1 MSRNVHLVGSVP
13 LRSAEEVFRAASRIL
28 GARASRLP
36 DGETGVRKNWI
47 NWQYELFAAHPLLEP
62 DTSPVEAYRYP
73 PVRLR
78 PGVTPLDVVFPPLGY
93 AAHALESY
101 ATFARLKADGVLG
114 AGVRFQVCLPTPRA
128 PVATFVVPREIPAM
142 HARYAAAM
150 DKELRAIFD
159 GIPHGELALQWDV
172 AVEMAIWEG
181 VFPRPPG
188 DWQER
193 LTDELAALGA
203 RVPEPIEVGYHFC
216 YGDRNHQHFA
226 QPKDTSNLVELASRV
241 IARLPRPP
249 AWVHLPVPRDRD
261 DLAYFAPL
269 ERLALPEATTLF
281 LGLVHLGDGEAG
293 GRRRI
298 AAAERFA
305 PSFGIATECG
315 FGRRDPATVVEL
327 LRLHATLAQ

>member
-13 LRSAEEVFRAASRIL
+13 LASAEEVFRAASSIL
-28 GARASRLP
+28 GTRAARLP

-47 NWQYELFAAHPLLEP
+47 NWQYALFASHPMLEP
-62 DTSPVEAYRYP
+62 DSAPVEAYRYP
-73 PVRLR
+73 PGRLR
-78 PGVTPLDVVFPPLGY
+78 PGVTPSDVGFTSLGY

-101 ATFARLKADGVLG
+101 ATFARLKADGVIG
-114 AGVRFQVCLPTPRA
+114 AGVRFQVSLPTPLA
-128 PVATFVVPREIPAM
+128 PVATFVVPREIPTLR
-142 HARYAAAM
+142 ARYAAAM

-188 DWQER
+188 DWQAR

-203 RVPEPIEVGYHFC
+203 GVPEPIEVGYHFC

-241 IARLPRPP
+241 LARLPRPP

-269 ERLALPEATTLF
+269 ERLELPASTKLF
-281 LGLVHLGDGEAG
+281 LGLVHLTDGVDG

-298 AAAERFA
+298 AAATHFA
-305 PSFGIATECG
+305 SSFGIATECG
-315 FGRRDPATVVEL
+315 FGRRDPGTVVEL
-327 LRLHATLAQ
+327 LRLHVALAG